1 MSMIIIISQIL
12 IIAFSIILHECAH
25 GWVAN
30 RLGDPTAKDAGRLS
44 LNPLKHIDPIGTVAL
59 PGLLM
64 ILRHFG
70 YNVFLFGWAKPV
82 PVNFMRLRNPRR
94 DMMWVGLAGPMTNIL
109 LALFFRGIL
118 FWSLSEAWVVTCTGG
133 ILINLL
139 LAVFN
144 IMPIPPLDGSRVV
157 MGLIPRRMFLPYAKI
172 EPYGFFIVILLFQVG
187 LFEFYIWPTMEY
199 LGKIMG
205 VIF

>member
-1 MSMIIIISQIL
+1 MTMLIIAPQIL

-44 LNPLKHIDPIGTVAL
+44 LNPLKHVDPIGTVVL
-59 PGLLM
+59 PGLLI
-64 ILRHFG
+64 ILRSFG
-70 YNVFLFGWAKPV
+70 HNVFLFGWAKPV

-94 DMMWVGLAGPMTNIL
+94 DMMWVGLAGPVTNIL
-109 LALFFRGIL
+109 IALFFRLIL
-118 FWSLSEAWVVTCTGG
+118 FWSLSEAWVLTCTGG
-133 ILINLL
+133 ILVNLL

-144 IMPIPPLDGSRVV
+144 LMPIPPLDGSRVV
-157 MGLIPRRMFLPYAKI
+157 MGLIPRRMALPYAKI
-172 EPYGFFIVILLFQVG
+172 EPYGILIVILLFQVG
-187 LFEFYIWPTMEY
+187 LFEFYIWPTLEY

-205 VIF
+205 VFF